1 MKVHCQRWWQETSKP
16 SGAGGAANE
25 GESGSARKRAVGI
38 GSRQLARGKKG
49 IWRRDLKGGWGGRW
63 VTWGIVLWQD

>member
-25 GESGSARKRAVGI
+25 GESGSARKRAVGKGPDNLLEERRGYGDVTWREDGGDV
-38 GSRQLARGKKG
+38 GSRGE
-49 IWRRDLKGGWGGRW
+49 
-63 VTWGIVLWQD
+63 